1 MSKINVSNFFV
12 EVLHTYQEELLPS
25 MYNYYFSGD
34 VAQNSTPAEREL
46 YAYASNSYKLVG
58 KCFSDVGGTFLLPVT
73 TSGTCYVICLSNNS
87 YNHLIAKQIN
97 PIIKE

>member
-34 VAQNSTPAEREL
+34 VSQNSIPTERNL
-46 YAYASNSYKLVG
+46 YAYDSNSYKLVG
-58 KCFSDVGGTFLLPVT
+58 TASSDIDGTFLLPVT
-73 TSGTCYVICLSNNS
+73 TSGNCYVICLSNNS